1 MSQMLC
7 SFFWVAS
14 IDPSL
19 VEYPLLIP
27 DVAGCGLNTVLYWS
41 VFGFVSCSKYSVRL
55 MVGLQCGEDP
65 ACCPPGSLSCGF
77 ELSSFVF

>member
-1 MSQMLC
+1 MSQMRS
-7 SFFWVAS
+7 SFFGVAS

-27 DVAGCGLNTVLYWS
+27 DVAGCGLNPVLYWS
-41 VFGFVSCSKYSVRL
+41 VFGFVSRSKYSVRL
-55 MVGLQCGEDP
+55 MAGLQCGEL
-65 ACCPPGSLSCGF
+65 PPRLPLPCGF